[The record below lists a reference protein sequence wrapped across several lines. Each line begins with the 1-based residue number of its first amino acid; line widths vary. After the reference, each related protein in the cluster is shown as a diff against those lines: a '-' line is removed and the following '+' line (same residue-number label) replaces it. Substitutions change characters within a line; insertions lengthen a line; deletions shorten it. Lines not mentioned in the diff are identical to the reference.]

1 MTAPRKGSEP
11 AEFDKYID
19 AIAHDAVDKLVYEV
33 ETILDKRQVDGH
45 TEYKVKWHGY
55 GRRQATWEPEYNL
68 TNYGAAQMIK
78 DFEMKFADAALVIAM
93 FSHGELGQ
101 EDAKIGVQR
110 ILKQKNL
117 PGLEKDWIKA
127 WHAEEGQ
134 MLNQTLD
141 EVTCE
146 EERRNTLGG
155 G

>member
-1 MTAPRKGSEP
+1 LIFTNPSKDLEQRLMVNDRLPLRTAPRKGSDP

-45 TEYKVKWHGY
+45 TEYKVKWQGY

-93 FSHGELGQ
+93 FSNGEPRQ

-110 ILKQKNL
+110 KTETSTRIRKRMDKSM
-117 PGLEKDWIKA
+117 A
-127 WHAEEGQ
+127 
-134 MLNQTLD
+134 
-141 EVTCE
+141 
-146 EERRNTLGG
+146 RRRRTDA
-155 G
+155 